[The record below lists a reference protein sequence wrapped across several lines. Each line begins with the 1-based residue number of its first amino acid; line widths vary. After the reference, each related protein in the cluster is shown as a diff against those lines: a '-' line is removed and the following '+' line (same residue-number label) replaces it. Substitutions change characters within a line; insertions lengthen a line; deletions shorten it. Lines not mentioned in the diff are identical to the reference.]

1 MTSLYQNVIITVAF
15 DTTVNVSVG
24 TEELCT
30 IEEPPKREKE
40 VGKKTFH
47 FKIQLHSDKNLHLHI
62 VLYYKNV
69 CILCTYVCCILCT
82 YVCK

>member
-1 MTSLYQNVIITVAF
+1 MSYNIKDYTHHIILHNNVIIIVTSLYQNVIITVAF

-47 FKIQLHSDKNLHLHI
+47 FKMN
-62 VLYYKNV
+62 
-69 CILCTYVCCILCT
+69 
-82 YVCK
+82 